1 MLRGTCTVDGKN
13 EKPMG
18 MWSLGDFQDC
28 FWQGHVRATLR
39 LGLECSPLPPQTHTH
54 KHTFHWMC
62 GSFSGAVVFQATS
75 LWNLVFFNKAKM
87 RLQLI

>member
-13 EKPMG
+13 EKPMC

-39 LGLECSPLPPQTHTH
+39 LGLECSHLPSNTHTH
-54 KHTFHWMC
+54 LPLDVWVIFGWCCIPSNFAMEP
-62 GSFSGAVVFQATS
+62 GIF
-75 LWNLVFFNKAKM
+75 
-87 RLQLI
+87 